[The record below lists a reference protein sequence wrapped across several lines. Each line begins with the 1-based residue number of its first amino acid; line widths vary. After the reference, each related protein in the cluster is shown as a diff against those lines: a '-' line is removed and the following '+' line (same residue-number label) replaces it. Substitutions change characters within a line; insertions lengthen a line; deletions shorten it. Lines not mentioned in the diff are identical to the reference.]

1 MVDRKYYEGIEIMN
15 SKIKFKGKV
24 ILHLAYPI
32 ILGMLMLLVGIY
44 EYTKN
49 MTAGLVIIV
58 GSAVLVIIAI
68 VMYFL
73 HKPVVMND
81 LISFAVDYA
90 KIQKELLR
98 DLALPYGL
106 VDEEGNMLWANKE
119 LEGVIESDEIK
130 GKNINEIF
138 EQLSADDFKNVEDN
152 KEINITYK
160 DRAYRVK
167 CKKINVSNVFNSTQ
181 MLKIDENSDYLIAI
195 YLFDET
201 DIKKLIK
208 ENSDQKL
215 VAGLIYIDN
224 YEEALESVEDVKK
237 SLLTALI
244 ERKINQFGAN
254 IDAVVKK
261 LEKDK
266 YFIAFQYKYLEGL
279 QAAKFEILDEV
290 RSVNIGNEMD
300 MTISIGIGYNGETY
314 IQNCDYSRMAMDM
327 ALGRGGDQAV
337 VKDGNRTYYYGGKSK
352 QVEKN
357 TRVKARVKAHALR
370 EILASKDSVIIMGH
384 SIGDIDSFGA
394 AIGIYRAVK
403 SLNKKAYIVLNE
415 VTTSLRPMINR
426 FSGNADYEEDL
437 LINSA
442 TAIELAKKEK
452 NAAVIVVDVNRPSY
466 TECPELLDI
475 CKTVVVLDHHR
486 QTSEII
492 ENALLSYVEPFASSA
507 CEMVAEILQY
517 IQDGI
522 KLKQVEAD
530 AMYGGIMIDT
540 NNFTQKAGV
549 RTFEAAAFLR
559 RNGADVTRVRMM
571 FRNDIVEYKARAEAV
586 SRAEVFCEQF
596 AMADCDAT
604 GLESPTV
611 VCAQA
616 ANEMLNISG
625 INASFVLTDYNNRIY
640 ISARS
645 IDKINVQLIME
656 RLNGGGHMNIA
667 GAQLDGYTIDEAKNC
682 LRETVKLML
691 EEGDI

>member
-1 MVDRKYYEGIEIMN
+1 MN
-15 SKIKFKGKV
+15 GKFKLKGKMLTHLLYPV
-24 ILHLAYPI
+24 IL
-32 ILGMLMLLVGIY
+32 GLMAVCIGVY
-44 EYTKN
+44 VYVHN
-49 MTAGLVIIV
+49 MTAGLVILGAGAV
-58 GSAVLVIIAI
+58 YVLVALI
-68 VMYFL
+68 MYFL
-73 HKPVVMND
+73 HKPVVMHD
-81 LISFAVDYA
+81 LINFAVDYA
-90 KIQKELLR
+90 KVQKVLLR
-98 DLALPYGL
+98 DLAIPYGL
-106 VDEEGNMLWANKE
+106 MDIDGNILWLNKE
-119 LEGVIESDEIK
+119 LEALFEGRDVK
-130 GKNINEIF
+130 GQNVSGIF
-138 EQLSADDFKNVEDN
+138 TEHTVEDFVSSEER
-152 KEINITYK
+152 KEFEMNYH
-160 DRAYRVK
+160 DRVYSIVCRR
-167 CKKINVSNVFNSTQ
+167 INVSDVFTSTQ
-181 MLKIDENSDYLIAI
+181 MLSIEDDRDCLVAFYM
-195 YLFDET
+195 FDET
-201 DIKKLIK
+201 ENRRLLK
-208 ENSDQKL
+208 ENSDQRL

-279 QAAKFEILDEV
+279 QAGKFEILDEV

-300 MTISIGIGYNGETY
+300 MTISMGIGYNGDTY
-314 IQNCDYSRMAMDM
+314 TQNCEYSRMAMDM

-337 VKDGNRTYYYGGKSK
+337 VKDGDRTYYYGGKSK

-370 EILASKDSVIIMGH
+370 EILSSKENVIIMGH
-384 SIGDIDSFGA
+384 KIGDIDSFGA

-426 FSGNADYEEDL
+426 FAGNTDYEEDL
-437 LINSA
+437 LIKSP

-452 NAAVIVVDVNRPSY
+452 NTAVIVVDVNRPSY
-466 TECPELLDI
+466 TECPELLEL

-492 ENALLSYVEPFASSA
+492 ENALLSYVEPFASST

-540 NNFTQKAGV
+540 NNFTQKTGV

-571 FRNDIVEYKARAEAV
+571 FRNDIAEYKARAEAV

-596 AMADCDAT
+596 AMADCDAS

-616 ANEMLNISG
+616 ANELLNISG

-682 LRETVKLML
+682 LRETIKLMI

>member
-1 MVDRKYYEGIEIMN
+1 MN
-15 SKIKFKGKV
+15 SKIKLKGKM
-24 ILHLAYPI
+24 LTHLLYPI
-32 ILGMLMLLVGIY
+32 VLGLMAVCVGVY
-44 EYTKN
+44 VYVHN
-49 MTAGLVIIV
+49 MIAGLIII
-58 GSAVLVIIAI
+58 GAGAVYVVVAL
-68 VMYFL
+68 VMYFF
-73 HKPVVMND
+73 HKPVVMHD
-81 LISFAVDYA
+81 LINFAVDYA
-90 KIQKELLR
+90 KVQKVLLR
-98 DLALPYGL
+98 DLAIPYGL
-106 VDEEGNMLWANKE
+106 MDIDGNILWLNKE
-119 LEGVIESDEIK
+119 MEALFDGRDVK
-130 GKNINEIF
+130 GQNVSGIF
-138 EQLSADDFKNVEDN
+138 AELTVEDFVSSEER
-152 KEINITYK
+152 KEFETIYN
-160 DRAYRVK
+160 DRAYRIV
-167 CKKINVSNVFNSTQ
+167 CRRINVSDVFTSTQ
-181 MLKIDENSDYLIAI
+181 VLSIEDDRDCLVAFYM
-195 YLFDET
+195 FDET
-201 DIKKLIK
+201 ENKRLVK
-208 ENSDQKL
+208 ENSDQRL
-215 VAGLIYIDN
+215 VAGHIYIDN

-279 QAAKFEILDEV
+279 QASKFEILDEV

-300 MTISIGIGYNGETY
+300 MTISIGIGYNGDTY
-314 IQNCDYSRMAMDM
+314 LQNCDYSRMAMDM

-337 VKDGNRTYYYGGKSK
+337 VKDGDRTYYYGGKSK

-370 EILASKDSVIIMGH
+370 EILASKENVIIMGH
-384 SIGDIDSFGA
+384 KIGDIDSFGA

-426 FSGNADYEEDL
+426 FAGNTDYEEDL
-437 LINSA
+437 LIKSPV
-442 TAIELAKKEK
+442 AIELAKKER
-452 NAAVIVVDVNRPSY
+452 NTAVIVVDVNRPSY
-466 TECPELLDI
+466 TECPELLEL

-492 ENALLSYVEPFASSA
+492 ENALLSYVEPFASST

-540 NNFTQKAGV
+540 NNFTQKTGV

-571 FRNDIVEYKARAEAV
+571 FRNDIGEYKARAEAV

-596 AMADCDAT
+596 AMTDCDAS

-616 ANEMLNISG
+616 ANELLNISG
-625 INASFVLTDYNNRIY
+625 INASFVLTDYNNRVY

-682 LRETVKLML
+682 LRETIKLMI
-691 EEGDI
+691 EEEDI

>member
-1 MVDRKYYEGIEIMN
+1 M
-15 SKIKFKGKV
+15 
-24 ILHLAYPI
+24 
-32 ILGMLMLLVGIY
+32 LGLMAVCVGVY
-44 EYTKN
+44 VYVHN
-49 MTAGLVIIV
+49 MTAGLIII
-58 GSAVLVIIAI
+58 GAGAVYVVVAL
-68 VMYFL
+68 VMYFF
-73 HKPVVMND
+73 HKPVVMHD
-81 LISFAVDYA
+81 LINFAVDYA
-90 KIQKELLR
+90 KVQKVLLR
-98 DLALPYGL
+98 DLAIPYGL
-106 VDEEGNMLWANKE
+106 MDIDGNILWLNKE
-119 LEGVIESDEIK
+119 MEALFDGRDVK
-130 GKNINEIF
+130 GQNVSGIF
-138 EQLSADDFKNVEDN
+138 AELTVEDFVSSEER
-152 KEINITYK
+152 KEFETIYN
-160 DRAYRVK
+160 DRAYRIV
-167 CKKINVSNVFNSTQ
+167 CRRINVSDVFTSTQ
-181 MLKIDENSDYLIAI
+181 VLSIEDDRDCLVAFYM
-195 YLFDET
+195 FDET
-201 DIKKLIK
+201 ENKRLVK
-208 ENSDQKL
+208 ENSDQRL
-215 VAGLIYIDN
+215 VAGHIYIDN

-279 QAAKFEILDEV
+279 QAGKFEILDEV

-300 MTISIGIGYNGETY
+300 MTISIGIGYNGDTY
-314 IQNCDYSRMAMDM
+314 LQNCEYSRMAMDM

-337 VKDGNRTYYYGGKSK
+337 VKDGDRTYYYGGKSK

-370 EILASKDSVIIMGH
+370 EILASKENVIIMGH
-384 SIGDIDSFGA
+384 KIGDIDSFGA

-426 FSGNADYEEDL
+426 FAGNTDYEEDL
-437 LINSA
+437 LIKSSA
-442 TAIELAKKEK
+442 AIELAKKER

-492 ENALLSYVEPFASSA
+492 ENALLSYVEPFASST

-596 AMADCDAT
+596 AMSDCDAT

-667 GAQLDGYTIDEAKNC
+667 GAQLDGYTIEEAKNC
-682 LRETVKLML
+682 VRETVKLMI

>member
-1 MVDRKYYEGIEIMN
+1 
-15 SKIKFKGKV
+15 
-24 ILHLAYPI
+24 
-32 ILGMLMLLVGIY
+32 
-44 EYTKN
+44 
-49 MTAGLVIIV
+49 MTAGLVILGAGAV
-58 GSAVLVIIAI
+58 YVLVVLI
-68 VMYFL
+68 MYFL
-73 HKPVVMND
+73 HKPVVMHD
-81 LISFAVDYA
+81 LINFAVDYA
-90 KIQKELLR
+90 KVQKVLLR
-98 DLALPYGL
+98 DLAIPYGL
-106 VDEEGNMLWANKE
+106 MDIDGNILWLNKE
-119 LEGVIESDEIK
+119 LEALFEGRDVK
-130 GKNINEIF
+130 GQNVSEIF
-138 EQLSADDFKNVEDN
+138 TEHTVEDFVSSEER
-152 KEINITYK
+152 KEFEMNYH
-160 DRAYRVK
+160 DRVYSIVCRR
-167 CKKINVSNVFNSTQ
+167 INVSDVFTSTQ
-181 MLKIDENSDYLIAI
+181 VLSIEDDRDCLVAFYM
-195 YLFDET
+195 FDET
-201 DIKKLIK
+201 ENRRLLK
-208 ENSDQKL
+208 ENSDQRL

-279 QAAKFEILDEV
+279 QAGKFEILDEV

-300 MTISIGIGYNGETY
+300 MTISMGIGYNGDTY
-314 IQNCDYSRMAMDM
+314 TQNCEYSRMAMDM

-337 VKDGNRTYYYGGKSK
+337 VKDGDRTYYYGGKSK

-370 EILASKDSVIIMGH
+370 EILSSKENVIIMGH
-384 SIGDIDSFGA
+384 KIGDIDSFGA

-426 FSGNADYEEDL
+426 FAGNTDYEEDL
-437 LINSA
+437 LIKSPI
-442 TAIELAKKEK
+442 AIELAKKEK
-452 NAAVIVVDVNRPSY
+452 NTAVIVVDVNRPSY
-466 TECPELLDI
+466 TECPELLEL

-492 ENALLSYVEPFASSA
+492 ENALLSYVEPFASST

-540 NNFTQKAGV
+540 NNFTQKTGV

-596 AMADCDAT
+596 AMADCDAS

-616 ANEMLNISG
+616 ANELLNISG

-682 LRETVKLML
+682 LRETIKLMI

>member
-1 MVDRKYYEGIEIMN
+1 MN
-15 SKIKFKGKV
+15 GKFKLKGKMLTHLLYPV
-24 ILHLAYPI
+24 IL
-32 ILGMLMLLVGIY
+32 GLMAVCIGVY
-44 EYTKN
+44 VYVHN
-49 MTAGLVIIV
+49 MTAGLVILGAGAV
-58 GSAVLVIIAI
+58 YVLVVLI
-68 VMYFL
+68 MYFL
-73 HKPVVMND
+73 HKPVVMHD
-81 LISFAVDYA
+81 LINFAVDYA
-90 KIQKELLR
+90 KVQKVLLR
-98 DLALPYGL
+98 DLAIPYGL
-106 VDEEGNMLWANKE
+106 MDIDGNILWLNKE
-119 LEGVIESDEIK
+119 LEALFEGRDVK
-130 GKNINEIF
+130 GQNVSEIF
-138 EQLSADDFKNVEDN
+138 TEHTVEDFVSSEER
-152 KEINITYK
+152 KEFEMNYH
-160 DRAYRVK
+160 DRVYSIVCRR
-167 CKKINVSNVFNSTQ
+167 INVSDVFTSTQ
-181 MLKIDENSDYLIAI
+181 VLSIEDDRDCLVAFYM
-195 YLFDET
+195 FDET
-201 DIKKLIK
+201 ENRRLLK
-208 ENSDQKL
+208 ENSDQRL

-279 QAAKFEILDEV
+279 QAGKFEILDEV

-300 MTISIGIGYNGETY
+300 MTISMGIGYNGDTY
-314 IQNCDYSRMAMDM
+314 TQNCEYSRMAMDM

-337 VKDGNRTYYYGGKSK
+337 VKDGDRTYYYGGKSK

-370 EILASKDSVIIMGH
+370 EILSSKENVIIMGH
-384 SIGDIDSFGA
+384 KIGDIDSFGA

-426 FSGNADYEEDL
+426 FAGNTDYEEDL
-437 LINSA
+437 LIKSPI
-442 TAIELAKKEK
+442 AIELAKKEK
-452 NAAVIVVDVNRPSY
+452 NTAVIVVDVNRPSY
-466 TECPELLDI
+466 TECPELLEL

-492 ENALLSYVEPFASSA
+492 ENALLSYVEPFASST

-540 NNFTQKAGV
+540 NNFTQKTGV

-596 AMADCDAT
+596 AMADCDAS

-616 ANEMLNISG
+616 ANELLNISG

-682 LRETVKLML
+682 LRETIKLMI

>member
-1 MVDRKYYEGIEIMN
+1 M
-15 SKIKFKGKV
+15 
-24 ILHLAYPI
+24 LTHLLYPI
-32 ILGMLMLLVGIY
+32 VLGLMAVCVGVY
-44 EYTKN
+44 VYVHN
-49 MTAGLVIIV
+49 MTAGLIII
-58 GSAVLVIIAI
+58 GAGAVYVVVAL
-68 VMYFL
+68 VMYFF
-73 HKPVVMND
+73 HKPVVMHD
-81 LISFAVDYA
+81 LINFAVDYA
-90 KIQKELLR
+90 KVQKVLLR
-98 DLALPYGL
+98 DLAIPYGL
-106 VDEEGNMLWANKE
+106 MDIDGNILWLNKE
-119 LEGVIESDEIK
+119 MEVLFDGRDVK
-130 GKNINEIF
+130 GQNVSGIF
-138 EQLSADDFKNVEDN
+138 AELTVEDFVSSEER
-152 KEINITYK
+152 KEFETIYN
-160 DRAYRVK
+160 DRAYRIV
-167 CKKINVSNVFNSTQ
+167 CRRINVSDVFTSTQ
-181 MLKIDENSDYLIAI
+181 VLSIEDDRDCLVAFYM
-195 YLFDET
+195 FDET
-201 DIKKLIK
+201 ENKRLVK
-208 ENSDQKL
+208 ENSDQRL
-215 VAGLIYIDN
+215 VAGHIYIDN

-254 IDAVVKK
+254 IDAVVIK

-279 QAAKFEILDEV
+279 QASKFEILDEV

-300 MTISIGIGYNGETY
+300 MTISIGIGYNGDTY
-314 IQNCDYSRMAMDM
+314 LQNCEYSRMAMDM

-337 VKDGNRTYYYGGKSK
+337 VKDGDRTYYYGGKSK

-370 EILASKDSVIIMGH
+370 EILASKENVIIMGH
-384 SIGDIDSFGA
+384 KIGDIDSFGA

-426 FSGNADYEEDL
+426 FAGNTDYEEDL
-437 LINSA
+437 LIKSPV
-442 TAIELAKKEK
+442 AIELAKKER
-452 NAAVIVVDVNRPSY
+452 NTAVIVVDVNRPSY
-466 TECPELLDI
+466 TECPELLEL

-492 ENALLSYVEPFASSA
+492 ENALLSYVEPFASST

-540 NNFTQKAGV
+540 NNFTQKTGV

-571 FRNDIVEYKARAEAV
+571 FRNDIGEYKARAEAV

-596 AMADCDAT
+596 AMTDCDAS

-616 ANEMLNISG
+616 ANELLNISG
-625 INASFVLTDYNNRIY
+625 INASFVLTDYNNRVY

-682 LRETVKLML
+682 LRETIKLMIK
-691 EEGDI
+691 EGDI

>member
-1 MVDRKYYEGIEIMN
+1 M
-15 SKIKFKGKV
+15 
-24 ILHLAYPI
+24 LTHLLYPI
-32 ILGMLMLLVGIY
+32 VLGLMAVCVGVY
-44 EYTKN
+44 VYVHN
-49 MTAGLVIIV
+49 MTAGLIII
-58 GSAVLVIIAI
+58 GAGAVYVVVAL
-68 VMYFL
+68 VMYFF
-73 HKPVVMND
+73 HKPVVMHD
-81 LISFAVDYA
+81 LINFAVDYA
-90 KIQKELLR
+90 KVQKVLLR
-98 DLALPYGL
+98 DLAIPYGL
-106 VDEEGNMLWANKE
+106 MDIDGNILWLNKE
-119 LEGVIESDEIK
+119 MEALFDGRDVK
-130 GKNINEIF
+130 GQNVSGIF
-138 EQLSADDFKNVEDN
+138 AELTVEDFVSSEER
-152 KEINITYK
+152 KEFETIYN
-160 DRAYRVK
+160 DRAYRIV
-167 CKKINVSNVFNSTQ
+167 CRRINVSDVFTSTQ
-181 MLKIDENSDYLIAI
+181 VLSIEDDRDCLVAFYM
-195 YLFDET
+195 FDET
-201 DIKKLIK
+201 ENKRLVK
-208 ENSDQKL
+208 ENSDQRL
-215 VAGLIYIDN
+215 VAGHIYIDN

-279 QAAKFEILDEV
+279 QASKFEILDEV

-300 MTISIGIGYNGETY
+300 MTISIGIGYNGDTY
-314 IQNCDYSRMAMDM
+314 LQNCEYSRMAMDM

-337 VKDGNRTYYYGGKSK
+337 VKDGDRTYYYGGKSK

-370 EILASKDSVIIMGH
+370 EILASKENVIIMGH
-384 SIGDIDSFGA
+384 KIGDIDSFGA

-426 FSGNADYEEDL
+426 FAGNTDYEEDL
-437 LINSA
+437 LIKSPV
-442 TAIELAKKEK
+442 AIELAKKER
-452 NAAVIVVDVNRPSY
+452 NTAVIVVDVNRPSY
-466 TECPELLDI
+466 TECPELLEL

-492 ENALLSYVEPFASSA
+492 ENALLSYVEPFASST

-540 NNFTQKAGV
+540 NNFTQKTGV

-571 FRNDIVEYKARAEAV
+571 FRNDIGEYKARAEAV

-596 AMADCDAT
+596 AMTDCDAS

-616 ANEMLNISG
+616 ANELLNISG
-625 INASFVLTDYNNRIY
+625 INASFVLTDYNNRVY

-682 LRETVKLML
+682 LRETIKLMIK
-691 EEGDI
+691 EGDI

>member
-1 MVDRKYYEGIEIMN
+1 M
-15 SKIKFKGKV
+15 
-24 ILHLAYPI
+24 LTHLLYPI
-32 ILGMLMLLVGIY
+32 VLGLMAVCVGVY
-44 EYTKN
+44 VYVHN
-49 MTAGLVIIV
+49 MTAGLIII
-58 GSAVLVIIAI
+58 GAGAVYVVVAL
-68 VMYFL
+68 VMYFF
-73 HKPVVMND
+73 HKPVVMHD
-81 LISFAVDYA
+81 LINFAVDYA
-90 KIQKELLR
+90 KVQKVLLR
-98 DLALPYGL
+98 DLAIPYGL
-106 VDEEGNMLWANKE
+106 MDIDGNILWLNKE
-119 LEGVIESDEIK
+119 MEALFDGRDVK
-130 GKNINEIF
+130 GQNVSGIF
-138 EQLSADDFKNVEDN
+138 AELTVDDFVSSEER
-152 KEINITYK
+152 KEFETIYN
-160 DRAYRVK
+160 DRAYRIV
-167 CKKINVSNVFNSTQ
+167 CRRINVSDVFTSTQ
-181 MLKIDENSDYLIAI
+181 VLSIEDDRDCLVAFYM
-195 YLFDET
+195 FDET
-201 DIKKLIK
+201 ENKRLVK
-208 ENSDQKL
+208 ENSDQRL
-215 VAGLIYIDN
+215 VAGHIYIDN

-279 QAAKFEILDEV
+279 QASKFEILDEV

-300 MTISIGIGYNGETY
+300 MTISIGIGYNGDTY
-314 IQNCDYSRMAMDM
+314 LQNCDYSRMAMDM

-337 VKDGNRTYYYGGKSK
+337 VKDGDRTYYYGGKSK

-370 EILASKDSVIIMGH
+370 EILASKENVIIMGH
-384 SIGDIDSFGA
+384 KIGDIDSFGA

-426 FSGNADYEEDL
+426 FAGNTDYEEDL
-437 LINSA
+437 LIKSPV
-442 TAIELAKKEK
+442 AIELAKKER
-452 NAAVIVVDVNRPSY
+452 NTAVIVVDVNRPSY
-466 TECPELLDI
+466 TECPELLEL

-492 ENALLSYVEPFASSA
+492 ENALLSYVEPFASST

-540 NNFTQKAGV
+540 NNFTQKTGV

-571 FRNDIVEYKARAEAV
+571 FRNDIGEYKARAEAV

-596 AMADCDAT
+596 AMTDCDAS

-616 ANEMLNISG
+616 ANELLNISG
-625 INASFVLTDYNNRIY
+625 INASFVLTDYNNRVY

-682 LRETVKLML
+682 LRETIKLMI

>member
-1 MVDRKYYEGIEIMN
+1 MN
-15 SKIKFKGKV
+15 SKIKLKGKM
-24 ILHLAYPI
+24 LTHLLYPI
-32 ILGMLMLLVGIY
+32 VLGLMAVCVGVY
-44 EYTKN
+44 VYVHN
-49 MTAGLVIIV
+49 MIAGLIIIGAGAV
-58 GSAVLVIIAI
+58 YVLVAL
-68 VMYFL
+68 VMYFF
-73 HKPVVMND
+73 HKPVVMHD
-81 LISFAVDYA
+81 LINFAVDYA
-90 KIQKELLR
+90 KVQKVLLR
-98 DLALPYGL
+98 DLAIPYGL
-106 VDEEGNMLWANKE
+106 MDIDGNILWLNKE
-119 LEGVIESDEIK
+119 METLFDGRDVK
-130 GKNINEIF
+130 GQNVSGIF
-138 EQLSADDFKNVEDN
+138 AELTVEDFVSSEER
-152 KEINITYK
+152 KEFETIYN
-160 DRAYRVK
+160 DRAYRIV
-167 CKKINVSNVFNSTQ
+167 CRRINVSDVFTSTQ
-181 MLKIDENSDYLIAI
+181 VLSIEDDRDCLVAFYM
-195 YLFDET
+195 FDET
-201 DIKKLIK
+201 ENKRLVK
-208 ENSDQKL
+208 ENSDQRL
-215 VAGLIYIDN
+215 VAGHIYIDN

-279 QAAKFEILDEV
+279 QAGKFEILDEV

-300 MTISIGIGYNGETY
+300 MTISIGIGYNGDTY
-314 IQNCDYSRMAMDM
+314 LQNCEYSRMAMDM

-337 VKDGNRTYYYGGKSK
+337 VKDGDRTYYYGGKSK

-370 EILASKDSVIIMGH
+370 EILASKENVIIMGH
-384 SIGDIDSFGA
+384 KIGDIDSFGA

-426 FSGNADYEEDL
+426 FAGNTDYEEDL
-437 LINSA
+437 LIKSPV
-442 TAIELAKKEK
+442 AIELAKKER
-452 NAAVIVVDVNRPSY
+452 NTAVIVVDVNRPSY
-466 TECPELLDI
+466 TECPELLEL

-492 ENALLSYVEPFASSA
+492 ENALLSYVEPFASST

-540 NNFTQKAGV
+540 NNFTQKTGV

-571 FRNDIVEYKARAEAV
+571 FRNDIGEYKARAEAV

-596 AMADCDAT
+596 AMTDCDAS

-616 ANEMLNISG
+616 ANELLNISG
-625 INASFVLTDYNNRIY
+625 INASFVLTDYNNRVY

-682 LRETVKLML
+682 LRETIKLMIK
-691 EEGDI
+691 EGDI

>member
-1 MVDRKYYEGIEIMN
+1 MN
-15 SKIKFKGKV
+15 SKLKFKGKL
-24 ILHLAYPI
+24 ITHLIYPVV
-32 ILGMLMLLVGIY
+32 LGFVMLGIGIY
-44 EYTKN
+44 EYTNN
-49 MTAGLVIIV
+49 MTAGLVIISL
-58 GSAVLVIIAI
+58 SAIYIIAALI
-68 VMYFL
+68 MYFV
-73 HKPVVMND
+73 HKPVIMRD
-81 LISFAVDYA
+81 LIEFAVDYA
-90 KIQKELLR
+90 QVQKELLN
-98 DLALPYGL
+98 DLAVPYGL
-106 VDEEGNMLWANKE
+106 IDAEGNFLWINRE
-119 LEGVIESDEIK
+119 MEQVIQSDNAK
-130 GKNINEIF
+130 GKNVCEIF
-138 EQLSADDFKNVEDN
+138 DDIYVDDFKLEDEA
-152 KEINITYK
+152 KHLNIEYK
-160 DRAYRVK
+160 DREYRVE
-167 CKKINVSNVFNSTQ
+167 CKKISVRNVFNTTKV
-181 MLKIDENSDYLIAI
+181 LAIEEDEDYIIAF

-201 DIKKLIK
+201 ENRRLMK

-224 YEEALESVEDVKK
+224 YEEALDSVEDVKK

-254 IDAVVKK
+254 IDAIVKK

-266 YFIAFQYKYLEGL
+266 YFVAFQYKYLEGL
-279 QAAKFEILDEV
+279 QAGKFAILDEV
-290 RSVNIGNEMD
+290 KSVNIGNQMD

-314 IQNCDYSRMAMDM
+314 NQNCDYSRMAMDM

-337 VKDGNRTYYYGGKSK
+337 VKDGDRTYYYGGKSK

-370 EILASKDSVIIMGH
+370 EILASKETVIIMGH
-384 SIGDIDSFGA
+384 QIGDIDSFGA
-394 AIGIYRAVK
+394 SIGIYRAVK
-403 SLNKKAYIVLNE
+403 ALNKKAYIVLND

-426 FSGNADYEEDL
+426 FVGNSDYEEDL
-437 LINSA
+437 LIKSG
-442 TAIELAKKEK
+442 TAIELAKKD
-452 NAAVIVVDVNRPSY
+452 AAIIVVDVNRPSY
-466 TECPELLDI
+466 TECPELLQMG
-475 CKTVVVLDHHR
+475 KTVVVLDHHR

-492 ENALLSYVEPFASSA
+492 DNAVLSYVEPFASST

-540 NNFTQKAGV
+540 NNFTQKTGV

-586 SRAEVFCEQF
+586 SHAEVFDEQF
-596 AMADCDAT
+596 AISYCSAG

-625 INASFVLTDYNNRIY
+625 INASFVLTDYNDRIY

-645 IDKINVQLIME
+645 IDNINVQLIME
-656 RLNGGGHMNIA
+656 RLGGGGHMNVA
-667 GAQLDGYTIDEAKNC
+667 GAQLDGYSVDEAMNC
-682 LRETVKLML
+682 LKETIKLMV

>member
-1 MVDRKYYEGIEIMN
+1 MN
-15 SKIKFKGKV
+15 GKFKLKGKMLTHLLYPV
-24 ILHLAYPI
+24 IL
-32 ILGMLMLLVGIY
+32 GLMAVCIGVY
-44 EYTKN
+44 VYVHN
-49 MTAGLVIIV
+49 MTAGLVILGAGAV
-58 GSAVLVIIAI
+58 YVLVALI
-68 VMYFL
+68 MYFL
-73 HKPVVMND
+73 HKPVVMHD
-81 LISFAVDYA
+81 LINFAVDYA
-90 KIQKELLR
+90 KVQKVLLR
-98 DLALPYGL
+98 DLAIPYGL
-106 VDEEGNMLWANKE
+106 MDIDGNILWLNKE
-119 LEGVIESDEIK
+119 LEALFEGRDVK
-130 GKNINEIF
+130 GQNVSEIF
-138 EQLSADDFKNVEDN
+138 TEQTVEDFVSSEER
-152 KEINITYK
+152 KEFEMNYH
-160 DRAYRVK
+160 DRAYSIVCRR
-167 CKKINVSNVFNSTQ
+167 INVSDVFTSTQ
-181 MLKIDENSDYLIAI
+181 VLSIEDDRDCLVAFYM
-195 YLFDET
+195 FDET
-201 DIKKLIK
+201 ENRRLLK
-208 ENSDQKL
+208 ENSDQRL

-279 QAAKFEILDEV
+279 QAGKFEILDEV

-300 MTISIGIGYNGETY
+300 MTISMGIGYNGDTY
-314 IQNCDYSRMAMDM
+314 TQNCEYSRMAMDM

-337 VKDGNRTYYYGGKSK
+337 VKDGDRTYYYGGKSK

-357 TRVKARVKAHALR
+357 PRVKARVKAHALR
-370 EILASKDSVIIMGH
+370 EILSSKENVIIMGH
-384 SIGDIDSFGA
+384 KIGDIDSFGA

-426 FSGNADYEEDL
+426 FAGNTDYEEDL
-437 LINSA
+437 LIKSPM
-442 TAIELAKKEK
+442 AIEIAKKEK
-452 NAAVIVVDVNRPSY
+452 NTAVIVVDVNRPSY
-466 TECPELLDI
+466 TECPELLEL

-492 ENALLSYVEPFASSA
+492 ENALLSYVEPFASST

-540 NNFTQKAGV
+540 NNFTQKTGV

-571 FRNDIVEYKARAEAV
+571 FRNDITEYKARAEAV

-596 AMADCDAT
+596 AMADCDAS

-616 ANEMLNISG
+616 ANELLNISG

-682 LRETVKLML
+682 LRETIKLMI

>member
-1 MVDRKYYEGIEIMN
+1 MKSKLKIRGKIITHLVYPVVLGLIMM
-15 SKIKFKGKV
+15 F
-24 ILHLAYPI
+24 A
-32 ILGMLMLLVGIY
+32 GIY

-49 MTAGLVIIV
+49 MTIGLFII
-58 GSAVLVIIAI
+58 GASAVYVVVSL
-68 VMYFL
+68 VMYFF
-73 HKPVVMND
+73 HKPIGMKD
-81 LISFAVDYA
+81 LINFAVEYSNV
-90 KIQKELLR
+90 QKELLR

-106 VDEEGNMLWANKE
+106 LDVHGNMLWVNKE
-119 LEGVIESDEIK
+119 LEGILEC
-130 GKNINEIF
+130 
-138 EQLSADDFKNVEDN
+138 
-152 KEINITYK
+152 KEIHGQNISGIFTQITPYDFVIDGDSKDFNITYK
-160 DRAYRVK
+160 DRAYKVE
-167 CKKINVSNVFNSTQ
+167 CKKISVSNVFNSTE
-181 MLKIDENSDYLIAI
+181 MLMLQEDEEYLVAM

-201 DIKKLIK
+201 DIKRLMK
-208 ENSDQKL
+208 ENSDQRL

-279 QAAKFEILDEV
+279 QTTKFEILDEV

-300 MTISIGIGYNGETY
+300 MTISIGIGYNGDTY
-314 IQNCDYSRMAMDM
+314 LQNCDYSRMAMDM

-337 VKDGNRTYYYGGKSK
+337 VKDGDRTYYYGGKSK

-370 EILASKDSVIIMGH
+370 EILASKDNVIIMGH
-384 SIGDIDSFGA
+384 KIGDIDSFGA

-403 SLNKKAYIVLNE
+403 TLNKKAYIVLND

-426 FSGNADYEEDL
+426 FLGNADYEEDL
-437 LINSA
+437 LVKSPE
-442 TAIELAKKEK
+442 AIEIAKKED
-452 NAAVIVVDVNRPSY
+452 NTAVIVVDVNRPSY
-466 TECPELLDI
+466 TECPELLEI

-492 ENALLSYVEPFASSA
+492 DNALLSYVEPFASST

-540 NNFTQKAGV
+540 NNFTQKTGV

-571 FRNDIVEYKARAEAV
+571 FRNDILEYKARAEAV

-596 AMADCDAT
+596 AMADCDSK

-611 VCAQA
+611 VCAQT
-616 ANEMLNISG
+616 ANELLNISG
-625 INASFVLTDYNNRIY
+625 INASFVFTEYNDRIY

-667 GAQLDGYTIDEAKNC
+667 GAQLDGYTIEEAKNC
-682 LRETVKLML
+682 LRETVKLMF